1 MTGVGVAAP
10 ERSLTGVA
18 RRMAVSL
25 TAMTTAGTVLQ
36 LVVTAFLGH
45 LGGDALYLRS
55 VYVPF
60 GFVSLAISEG
70 VAVAV
75 QVSASTLHRR
85 GDTARIGGV
94 LVLMAVLGVGG
105 FGALALLVLAA
116 SGPLEALL
124 AVPEGSRDAV
134 RAFLVALLAANGL
147 TMVPMLAG
155 AVLRGVGRA
164 AAAARLAVVSTALT
178 TGAVLAAQQLW
189 GLGAMSVPVG
199 FAVGSVPLGVL
210 SWVAVRRGGVVL
222 GWPADDTAPALRLL
236 REVALPVAGSFLVL
250 SAASLGYLWLIR
262 DGGVAG
268 VTGFGL
274 GQTVQMF
281 LIVPAIAIGSAV
293 AITVTLHGEAAR
305 ADASRMLLRL
315 AVPAYAGIAAAVF
328 LLRGPLVDLLTTDPA
343 VREVAVDYLGV
354 IGPSLL
360 ALGTTLALLTYLE
373 QAGRAV
379 AALVLNVT
387 FFAAVLALGAALPDP
402 LHARSL
408 VVLLALA
415 NVAGCACVLLS
426 ARSLLRKRKGVPA

>member
-1 MTGVGVAAP
+1 MTGVGVEAP

-36 LVVTAFLGH
+36 LAVTAFLGH

-60 GFVSLAISEG
+60 GFVSLAVSEG

-94 LVLMAVLGVGG
+94 LVLMTALGVGG

-124 AVPEGSRDAV
+124 AVPAGSRDAV

-147 TMVPMLAG
+147 TTLPMLAG
-155 AVLRGVGRA
+155 AALRGVGRA

-178 TGAVLAAQQLW
+178 IGAVLAAQRLW
-189 GLGAMSVPVG
+189 DLGAMSVPVG
-199 FAVGSVPLGVL
+199 FAAGSVPLGVL
-210 SWVAVRRGGVVL
+210 SWVLVRRSGVVP
-222 GWPADDTAPALRLL
+222 GWPADPAPALRLL

-250 SAASLGYLWLIR
+250 SGASLGYLWLIR

-281 LIVPAIAIGSAV
+281 LVVPAIAIGSAV
-293 AITVTLHGEAAR
+293 AITVALHGEAAR
-305 ADASRMLLRL
+305 ANAFRLLLRL
-315 AVPAYAGIAAAVF
+315 AVPAYAGIGVGVF

-343 VREVAVDYLGV
+343 VREVAVGYLGV
-354 IGPSLL
+354 IGPSLA
-360 ALGTTLALLTYLE
+360 ALGITLTLLTYLE

-426 ARSLLRKRKGVPA
+426 ARPLLRERKGVPA